1 MEKRDFRIAEP
12 TREKIKIFK
21 EVFPSD
27 ESIDLLYREASLLAF
42 TYNNELKKE
51 GKAEGFVSPGKL
63 PSYLSDCPFC
73 PHRGFP
79 AGLLHK
85 AHRNGDG

>member
-21 EVFPSD
+21 EVFPSN

-42 TYNNELKKE
+42 TYNSELKKE
-51 GKAEGFVSPGKL
+51 GQAPTNQ
-63 PSYLSDCPFC
+63 
-73 PHRGFP
+73 
-79 AGLLHK
+79 A
-85 AHRNGDG
+85 